1 MKVSACP
8 VWQSCCKAT
17 ASCTALHNKPPT
29 TQELWTLL
37 ASASSNPSG
46 IPQKILDEKAEEMR
60 QKKVMEE
67 EINVNPSA
75 VPAGPLPTAK
85 IPAHRE
91 ATRSLKPTSML

>member
-1 MKVSACP
+1 MSL
-8 VWQSCCKAT
+8 
-17 ASCTALHNKPPT
+17 CTALHNKPHT

-67 EINVNPSA
+67 EINVSP
-75 VPAGPLPTAK
+75 PLG
-85 IPAHRE
+85 
-91 ATRSLKPTSML
+91 MLVLCL